1 MWKSLNSATFAFVLL
16 AAASLTLPD
25 AACAQGAQHNETD
38 LDFAKRMTAR
48 LERVEKQTEKLLELA
63 TRKNDYS
70 TERATSS
77 SARTTQD
84 EFGLTGSQDRM
95 THATGGNDY
104 QRVKLKLRSLQRKAG
119 KEREKLAT
127 VQGSKSRSEELD
139 REAIEK
145 DVARMESDVVDLD
158 RQIRT
163 GRY

>member
-1 MWKSLNSATFAFVLL
+1 MWKSLISVTIASVLL

-25 AACAQGAQHNETD
+25 TAWAQGAQHNETD
-38 LDFAKRMTAR
+38 LDFSKRMTAR

-63 TRKNDYS
+63 ARKKDYS
-70 TERATSS
+70 AERATSS

-84 EFGLTGSQDRM
+84 EFGLTGSQNRM
-95 THATGGNDY
+95 THPTGGDDY
-104 QRVKLKLRSLQRKAG
+104 QRVKLKLRSLRRKAE
-119 KEREKLAT
+119 KERDKLAT
-127 VQGSKSRSEELD
+127 VQGSKSRTEELD

-145 DVARMESDVVDLD
+145 NVARMESDVVDLD